1 MRNYNKRCIEIIYF
15 FLEKKTLV
23 SGKELALN
31 LGVTTRT
38 IRNDIKE
45 INDIL
50 EDFGAVITSEIGLGY
65 TLMISDEERFEDF
78 FEEIKATEK
87 FRNLR
92 NIIPSDANERIWYIT
107 SQLLLHSLDQTEKLD
122 SYSLEEQLF
131 VSDSTFRK
139 DLRTIEKILK
149 EYDLKISETQKKGLH
164 IVGEEARIRFCISQ
178 YVFNNQETKIKDEQ
192 FFYED
197 VFSKKNTEGVK
208 NILTK
213 AIINYDIKLTDIAFN
228 NLVVHTLI
236 MLKRSERKQHVNY
249 SDKDIEM
256 LKNTNEYHCALNIIE
271 LIGRETDYSLSD
283 EVLYLTQHLIA
294 SQRFLIEDLND
305 DYAYKEV
312 VIKILAQINESM
324 QIDLSDDLQLVNGL
338 ALHLTAALQRLR
350 FEMNIRN
357 EFLDVLKNSYPLAFE
372 LAAIAG
378 RIIEEDYAL
387 TPGEAEIGFLTMHFG
402 ASLER
407 KGLNGEH
414 NLSRN
419 ESKKKKKVVLVCIA
433 GVAMALLLKEKLLR
447 KYGDFIDIVQTCP
460 AQQVSEK
467 MLDEVDLILTT
478 VDLPKNKTE
487 KIKKIS
493 LFPNDEDF
501 NELTDLIVENNKTGA
516 INYGDIFKRELFFTQ
531 QDFKNKDEVLNY
543 MTDSMIKREYMDASV
558 KESVFRRE
566 EISTTEMGGL
576 LAIPHAMLDDIENF
590 AVSIMILKKPIIWD
604 KQKVQ
609 VIFLLNIPKKKY
621 EVWERIIKNL
631 YTSLIT
637 NAGVKRL
644 IKHQNY
650 DQFIFDI
657 QNGISHRNQ
666 KR

>member
-1 MRNYNKRCIEIIYF
+1 MRNYNKRWIEIIYF

-78 FEEIKATEK
+78 FEEVKATEK
-87 FRNLR
+87 FRNLK

-192 FFYED
+192 YFYED

-256 LKNTNEYHCALNIIE
+256 LKNTNEYHCA
-271 LIGRETDYSLSD
+271 D
-283 EVLYLTQHLIA
+283 
-294 SQRFLIEDLND
+294 
-305 DYAYKEV
+305 
-312 VIKILAQINESM
+312 
-324 QIDLSDDLQLVNGL
+324 
-338 ALHLTAALQRLR
+338 
-350 FEMNIRN
+350 
-357 EFLDVLKNSYPLAFE
+357 
-372 LAAIAG
+372 
-378 RIIEEDYAL
+378 
-387 TPGEAEIGFLTMHFG
+387 
-402 ASLER
+402 
-407 KGLNGEH
+407 
-414 NLSRN
+414 
-419 ESKKKKKVVLVCIA
+419 C
-433 GVAMALLLKEKLLR
+433 
-447 KYGDFIDIVQTCP
+447 
-460 AQQVSEK
+460 
-467 MLDEVDLILTT
+467 
-478 VDLPKNKTE
+478 
-487 KIKKIS
+487 
-493 LFPNDEDF
+493 
-501 NELTDLIVENNKTGA
+501 
-516 INYGDIFKRELFFTQ
+516 
-531 QDFKNKDEVLNY
+531 
-543 MTDSMIKREYMDASV
+543 
-558 KESVFRRE
+558 
-566 EISTTEMGGL
+566 
-576 LAIPHAMLDDIENF
+576 
-590 AVSIMILKKPIIWD
+590 
-604 KQKVQ
+604 
-609 VIFLLNIPKKKY
+609 
-621 EVWERIIKNL
+621 
-631 YTSLIT
+631 
-637 NAGVKRL
+637 
-644 IKHQNY
+644 
-650 DQFIFDI
+650 
-657 QNGISHRNQ
+657 
-666 KR
+666 